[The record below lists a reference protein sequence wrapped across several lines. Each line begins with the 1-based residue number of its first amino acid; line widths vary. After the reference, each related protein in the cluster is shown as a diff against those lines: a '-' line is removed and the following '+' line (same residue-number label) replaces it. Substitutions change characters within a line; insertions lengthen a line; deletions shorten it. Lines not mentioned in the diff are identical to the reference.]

1 MPSLHVSK
9 CAYYSHTYKF
19 VVAASQKYHKIV
31 HWPAVISWFG
41 CASNYNAE
49 TYESAHRWYV
59 KRWLGKLQ
67 HTNEGSVK
75 SLMKRTSVANLHGG
89 SKILEISRLI
99 ADRQSTLYGLR
110 GSAPNGVYKRVN
122 LYKYN
127 VWVNLG
133 HFIIYSI
140 MGSNARPAIGRIVS
154 IQRKGIGHVCLR
166 LTKFRRSSERGT
178 IMAQWTNIWEIVPG
192 NEGSVLLTTDDHDYD
207 IDIFPM
213 QPDFAHP
220 GRFLSCTNMHI
231 M

>member
-1 MPSLHVSK
+1 
-9 CAYYSHTYKF
+9 
-19 VVAASQKYHKIV
+19 
-31 HWPAVISWFG
+31 
-41 CASNYNAE
+41 
-49 TYESAHRWYV
+49 V

-75 SLMKRTSVANLHGG
+75 SLMKRTSVANLHGD

-154 IQRKGIGHVCLR
+154 IQRKGIGHEM
-166 LTKFRRSSERGT
+166 TKFRRSTERGT